1 MREREGGTREIPAGG
16 VEECRVSEEGWEGET
31 ERGRRRGRAHGREG
45 GRGREGVSSSS
56 PVGAAYENHDMSC
69 TQLSLPH
76 KPKAHL
82 ISLPQ
87 TETSLPQA
95 GTNPNGCGSYHGKC
109 RLYVFPLL
117 PSACMCSKGTVVV
130 FVCLFVR
137 AQTHL

>member
-1 MREREGGTREIPAGG
+1 MGGRDGERERR
-16 VEECRVSEEGWEGET
+16 REGET

-56 PVGAAYENHDMSC
+56 PVEAAYENHDMSC

-87 TETSLPQA
+87 TAFRDL
-95 GTNPNGCGSYHGKC
+95 
-109 RLYVFPLL
+109 RLEPI
-117 PSACMCSKGTVVV
+117 PMVVV
-130 FVCLFVR
+130 VTMGNADYMYFHCYPQR
-137 AQTHL
+137 ACAARVL